1 MGHDLLASLDTGSEA
16 VETQASTAGSMGYP
30 HQTHELNMLCL
41 GIGYFWFVKTFDK
54 FYKLSQAL

>member
-41 GIGYFWFVKTFDK
+41 GRLLLVCKDF
-54 FYKLSQAL
+54 